1 MPWVKEDFKSLK
13 IFKQW
18 GVYQNRYSRCGSSL
32 HTSRFNQRWYQ
43 DENIFFGGDL
53 RSISNTIPWH
63 PKTMEC
69 LIVSVGPSESICTR
83 IRCPLVKSQ
92 CLWVHPWN
100 IRQLLVLHCYFTMI
114 NLYIY
119 YICVCG
125 YIVYV
130 YIYILFYITY
140 TYIFC
145 QLKLE
150 MRWQDPDIRQMNHYD
165 AWLWDFETM

>member
-43 DENIFFGGDL
+43 DEDIFFWGGL
-53 RSISNTIPWH
+53 AVNCQHNSLAPQNH
-63 PKTMEC
+63 GVMMC

-119 YICVCG
+119 
-125 YIVYV
+125 
-130 YIYILFYITY
+130 ILFYITY

-165 AWLWDFETM
+165 AWLLDFETM